1 MSEMGRI
8 LKNKLSPL
16 RVNHLTSIVDIYMYM
31 YFITNKYNIQCMST
45 MTCNVDASEPQ
56 LTVVANRHANMVL
69 REHMF
74 GALLTNRT
82 TTTIIT
88 DEVW

>member
-1 MSEMGRI
+1 
-8 LKNKLSPL
+8 
-16 RVNHLTSIVDIYMYM
+16 M